1 MASQVRLDK
10 CQAVVAGNIESVVHT
25 AELQNG
31 MVINLGALKAGEREL
46 RQVATPA
53 TATLGSE
60 EVLLVYSAE
69 VMYDERLNKLSDF
82 VIPAGTPA
90 RAYHLTV
97 GDIFTITDDG
107 ITGTTVVG
115 QYVVP
120 ANGSLRLAAAA
131 DLSGGT
137 RFAGKVIAKETF
149 NGVAATVIQ
158 VVKA

>member
-10 CQAVVAGNIESVVHT
+10 CQAVYAGNIESVVHT

-31 MVINLGALKAGEREL
+31 MVINLGDLKAGEREL
-46 RQVATPA
+46 REVAVPA

-60 EVLLVYSAE
+60 EVLLVYSPE
-69 VMYDERLNKLSDF
+69 VMYDERKTLADF
-82 VIPAGTPA
+82 TIPAGTPA

-107 ITGTTVVG
+107 ITGSTVVG

-120 ANGSLRLAAAA
+120 ANGSLRLTAAA

-149 NGVAATVIQ
+149 NGVAASVIQ